1 MLPFVGIPGDSQR
14 STLEPGVD
22 ICPTQGKQAHAF
34 SVSAERGIA
43 RCRGSRL
50 IGDGLAVHAK
60 TPGYVTGAQDVHT
73 VKPLR
78 HALLEKLELHF
89 GDDTE
94 QGR

>member
-1 MLPFVGIPGDSQR
+1 MLPFVGIPGYSQR
-14 STLEPGVD
+14 RTPEPGVD
-22 ICPTQGKQAHAF
+22 VCPTQGKQAHAF

-50 IGDGLAVHAK
+50 IGDGLAVHAN
-60 TPGYVTGAQDVHT
+60 TPGYVTLAQDLHT

-78 HALLEKLELHF
+78 QALLEKPELHF
-89 GDDTE
+89 RDEAE